1 MALEKGLIQS
11 MALMNTAEWT
21 DICHGT
27 GERAGPPQCPVVKYM
42 SVPIGANFEIT
53 FTVYLE

>member
-11 MALMNTAEWT
+11 MALEGAGQRADTS
-21 DICHGT
+21 HGT
-27 GERAGPPQCPVVKYM
+27 GERAGPPQCPVVKCM
-42 SVPIGANFEIT
+42 AVPIGANFQIT